1 MYKNEKKEGKE
12 EGRKE
17 GNKKNKKEGRKEFSG
32 MYFSEKIC
40 NDCSIAGKLQSWFG
54 SETRKSE
61 VFIVIK
67 DILGFW

>member
-40 NDCSIAGKLQSWFG
+40 NDCSIAGKLQS
-54 SETRKSE
+54 
-61 VFIVIK
+61 
-67 DILGFW
+67 